1 MGNKIFYGII
11 AAIVIAFIA
20 IFVVMNNSSSDP
32 EQLSDSGYYPYT
44 DKEPEELSGPTID
57 ALDNED
63 YHYNQTPE
71 EVAGA
76 IEDGDGQYVYFW
88 SPTCSHCQ
96 EATPLLV
103 DAFEQAGSDED
114 LIQLNVLEYEEPW
127 STYQLEATPTLIY
140 FEDGEEVERMTGNPG
155 DVATYESFIAA
166 TSGE

>member
-11 AAIVIAFIA
+11 AAIVVVFIA

-32 EQLSDSGYYPYT
+32 DQLSDSGYYPYT

-63 YHYNQTPE
+63 YQYNQTPD
-71 EVAGA
+71 EVASA
-76 IEDGDGQYVYFW
+76 IEAGDSQYVYYW

-103 DAFEQAGSDED
+103 EAFEQSDEN
-114 LIQLNVLEYEEPW
+114 LIQLNVLEYEAPW
-127 STYQLEATPTLIY
+127 AEYQLEATPTLIY

-155 DVATYESFIAA
+155 DVESYESFIAA

>member
-11 AAIVIAFIA
+11 AAIVVAFIA
-20 IFVVMNNSSSDP
+20 IFIVMNNNSSEPD
-32 EQLSDSGYYPYT
+32 QLSDSGYYPYT
-44 DKEPEELSGPTID
+44 DMEPEALSGPTID

-63 YHYNQTPE
+63 YHYNQTPA

-88 SPTCSHCQ
+88 SPTCPHCL

-103 DAFEQAGSDED
+103 DAFEQADED

-127 STYQLEATPTLIY
+127 STYELEATPTLIY
-140 FEDGEEVERMTGNPG
+140 FEDGEEVERITGNPG
-155 DVATYESFIAA
+155 DVESYESFIAA

>member
-1 MGNKIFYGII
+1 MGNKIYYSII
-11 AAIVIAFIA
+11 AVIVIAFVA
-20 IFVVMNNSSSDP
+20 IFLVLNNSSSDP
-32 EQLSDSGYYPYT
+32 DQLSDSGYYPYT

-63 YHYNQTPE
+63 YQYNQTPD
-71 EVAGA
+71 EVASA
-76 IEDGDGQYVYFW
+76 IEENDSQYVYYW

-103 DAFEQAGSDED
+103 EAFAQSDED
-114 LIQLNVLEYEEPW
+114 LIQLNILEYEEPW
-127 STYQLEATPTLIY
+127 GEYEIEATPTLIY

-155 DVATYESFIAA
+155 DVASYESFIAA

>member
-11 AAIVIAFIA
+11 AVIVIAFIA
-20 IFVVMNNSSSDP
+20 VFVVMSNSSSDP
-32 EQLSDSGYYPYT
+32 DQLSDSGYYPYT

-57 ALDNED
+57 ALDDEN
-63 YHYNQTPE
+63 YQYNKTPD
-71 EVAGA
+71 EVASA
-76 IEDGDGQYVYFW
+76 IENNDGQYVYYW

-103 DAFEQAGSDED
+103 DAFEQSDED
-114 LIQLNVLEYEEPW
+114 LIQLNVLEYEAPW
-127 STYQLEATPTLIY
+127 QTYQLEATPTLIY

-155 DVATYESFIAA
+155 DVASYESFIAA